1 MRKQVF
7 LLMVVSL
14 CLMGCRMNQQERA
27 EKLVEMYLEEEADD
41 PGSIEILKVT
51 VLDAKKELDANGEWV
66 YRHYGSVTY
75 RGRNRF
81 GALVKEMVTV
91 CFNEKVTQLVCW
103 DCFGH

>member
-1 MRKQVF
+1 MRKLVF

-51 VLDAKKELDANGEWV
+51 VLEGDV
-66 YRHYGSVTY
+66 Y

-81 GALVKEMVTV
+81 GALVKERVTV